1 MPTANLE
8 NGSLHYDV
16 TGPSQSDGTPLV
28 LLLPQSTGPEGRNA
42 LIAGLA
48 QRHRVITYDQRGTGK
63 SSAVR
68 GALSMAEQADDVIGL
83 LDALQLDAANLLS
96 HSTGCGIGFSLAAHH
111 AQRVRALVVVSP
123 WMYADTHLTTM
134 QHLRVA
140 AARALD
146 AQQYARF
153 NAALLFPP
161 QYRREH
167 EAGFERMAAV
177 AVDHPQDAEQ
187 ISARLEAILAFDAR
201 ELLPAIGCPTLA
213 AVAADDQLM
222 PSWFAAE
229 AAARISGAEYLEFK
243 GGGHMLPETR
253 ADELVAAV
261 LAFLA
266 RD

>member
-1 MPTANLE
+1 MPTAKLQS
-8 NGSLHYDV
+8 GSVHYEA
-16 TGPSQSDGTPLV
+16 TGDGSPLV
-28 LLLPQSTGPEGRNA
+28 VLLPQSTGPQGRQA

-63 SSAVR
+63 SSAVV

-83 LDALQLDAANLLS
+83 LDALELQDANLLS
-96 HSTGCGIGFSLAAHH
+96 HSTGCGIGFSLAAHY
-111 AQRVRALVVVSP
+111 AWRVRALVVVSP
-123 WMYADTHLTTM
+123 WMYADTHLATM

-140 AARALD
+140 AARTLD

-167 EAGFERMAAV
+167 EAGFERMAVEALEQ
-177 AVDHPQDAEQ
+177 PQDADQ

-201 ELLPAIGCPTLA
+201 ELLAAISCPTLA
-213 AVAADDQLM
+213 VVAADDQLM
-222 PSWFAAE
+222 PTWFAAE
-229 AAARISGAEYLEFK
+229 AAARISGAEYIEFD

-253 ADELVAAV
+253 AEELVAAV
-261 LAFLA
+261 LAFLP

>member
-1 MPTANLE
+1 MMPTANLE

-16 TGPSQSDGTPLV
+16 TGPDHGTPLV
-28 LLLPQSTGPEGRNA
+28 LLLPQSTGPEGRQA

-48 QRHRVITYDQRGTGK
+48 RQHRVITYDQRGTGK
-63 SSAVR
+63 SSSIT
-68 GALSMAEQADDVIGL
+68 GALSMAEQAADVIGL
-83 LDALQLDAANLLS
+83 LDALQLKDTNLLS

-111 AQRVRALVVVSP
+111 AQRVRSLVLVSP
-123 WMYADTHLTTM
+123 WMHADTHLTTM

-167 EAGFERMAAV
+167 EAGFERMAA
-177 AVDHPQDAEQ
+177 AAFEQPQDAEQ
-187 ISARLEAILAFDAR
+187 ISGRLEAILAFDTR
-201 ELLPAIGCPTLA
+201 ELLPNISCPTLA

-222 PSWFAAE
+222 PAWFAAE
-229 AAARISGAEYLEFK
+229 AAAGIRGAEYVEFD

-266 RD
+266 GND